1 MQVYRNCLLEIM
13 IDQRLIRF
21 QDLVLLYLDYIDVVA
36 KGVLIRF
43 SMINKVATTHC
54 SFFETPH

>member
-13 IDQRLIRF
+13 IDQRLVRF

-36 KGVLIRF
+36 KGVLNV
-43 SMINKVATTHC
+43 SKK
-54 SFFETPH
+54 